1 MKGSDKLGRFTVYNK
16 IATPDKL
23 AKINEDNKQLG
34 EDWLEY
40 LQSID
45 RSPQSLVAYRSDLN
59 IFWVWCA
66 EFNNNKFFTD
76 LTKRE
81 IAKFQNHAINTW
93 GWSPNRVRRVKSCLS
108 SLSNYIQNVLD
119 DEEEFEN
126 FKPII
131 RRIENPAKENV
142 REKTVLPDEQV
153 DYLLETLVNRKQYER
168 ACAIAIV
175 AYSGMRK
182 SELLEMK
189 TEFFN
194 EEHFVYDAMWKT
206 DKIRTK
212 GFGKLGKPLNK
223 FILYGAKP
231 YIDLWM
237 NERKEK
243 GIDNEYLFVSKTKVK
258 DPENNYVYNRRKYL
272 DHWVDEFTEILGVD
286 FYFHCMR
293 HYTCTKL
300 HRMNLPSHV
309 IQEFFGWSSSEMLKI
324 YNDLTAEDEF
334 GKYFDKDG
342 IKEVKQGSLSD
353 M

>member
-1 MKGSDKLGRFTVYNK
+1 MSRFTVYNNIVTSEK
-16 IATPDKL
+16 LEQVNPDNL
-23 AKINEDNKQLG
+23 ELG

-45 RSPQSLVAYRSDLN
+45 RSPQSVAAYRNDLK
-59 IFWVWCA
+59 IFWVWNS
-66 EFNNNKFFTD
+66 EFNKNKFFPD

-81 IAKFQNHAINTW
+81 IAKFQNYALNTW
-93 GWSPNRVRRVKSCLS
+93 GWSPNRIRRVKSCLS
-108 SLSNYIQNVLD
+108 SLSNYIENVLD
-119 DEEEFEN
+119 DDEQFEN

-131 RRIENPAKENV
+131 RKIENPVKEAV
-142 REKTVLPDEQV
+142 REKTILPDNEV
-153 DYLLETLVNRKQYER
+153 DKLLEILVERKEYQA
-168 ACAIAIV
+168 ACIVAIA

-182 SELLEMK
+182 SELLQMK
-189 TEFFN
+189 VKYFGED
-194 EEHFVYDAMWKT
+194 HFIYDAMWKT

-231 YIDLWM
+231 YLDLWM
-237 NERKEK
+237 NERNEN
-243 GIDNEYLFVSKTKVK
+243 GIESEWLFITRTKNEDKTYTYHQRK
-258 DPENNYVYNRRKYL
+258 DTSS
-272 DHWVDEFTEILGVD
+272 WVEEFTEILGVD

-334 GKYFDKDG
+334 EKYFDKEG
-342 IKEVKQGSLSD
+342 IKEVKQGALSD
-353 M
+353 I

>member
-1 MKGSDKLGRFTVYNK
+1 MARSTVYNK
-16 IATPDKL
+16 ITSPEKIE
-23 AKINEDNKQLG
+23 KINPDNMELG
-34 EDWLEY
+34 NDWLEY
-40 LQSID
+40 LQSVD
-45 RSPQSLVAYRSDLN
+45 RSPQSLAAYRSDLN
-59 IFWVWCA
+59 IFWVWNS
-66 EFNNNKFFTD
+66 EYNNNKFFTK

-93 GWSPNRVRRVKSCLS
+93 CWSPNRVRRVKSCLS
-108 SLSNYIQNVLD
+108 SLSNYIENVLD
-119 DEEEFEN
+119 DEEEFEGYRSIVR
-126 FKPII
+126 KID
-131 RRIENPAKENV
+131 NPVKETV

-153 DYLLETLVNRKQYER
+153 DYLLQTLVDRKEYER
-168 ACAIAIV
+168 ACAVAIA

-182 SELLEMK
+182 SEILEMR

-194 EEHFVYDAMWKT
+194 DDHFVYDSMWKT

-223 FILYGAKP
+223 FVLYGAKP

-237 NERKEK
+237 NTRKEK
-243 GIDNEYLFVSKTKVK
+243 GIEHEYLFVSRSKN
-258 DPENNYVYNRRKYL
+258 ENGDFEYHKRHGI
-272 DHWVDEFTEILGVD
+272 DHWVDEFTEILGED

-300 HRMNLPSHV
+300 HRLNLPAHV

-342 IKEVKQGSLSD
+342 AKKVEQGNLTNISE
-353 M
+353 

>member
-1 MKGSDKLGRFTVYNK
+1 MARSTVYNK
-16 IATPDKL
+16 ITSPE
-23 AKINEDNKQLG
+23 KIEKISRDNMELG
-34 EDWLEY
+34 NDWLEY

-59 IFWVWCA
+59 IFWVWNA
-66 EFNNNKFFTD
+66 EFNNNKFFTK

-108 SLSNYIQNVLD
+108 SLSNYIENVLD
-119 DEEEFEN
+119 DEEEFEGYR
-126 FKPII
+126 PII
-131 RRIENPAKENV
+131 RKIENPVKEVV
-142 REKTVLPDEQV
+142 REKTVLPDDKV
-153 DYLLETLVNRKQYER
+153 DYLLQTLVDRKEYER
-168 ACAIAIV
+168 ACAVAIA

-182 SELLEMK
+182 SEILEMK

-194 EEHFVYDAMWKT
+194 DDHFVYDSMWKT
-206 DKIRTK
+206 EKIRTK
-212 GFGKLGKPLNK
+212 GFGKLGKQLNK

-237 NERKEK
+237 NERSKK
-243 GIDNEYLFVSKTKVK
+243 GITHEYLFVSKQRNDNGEFEYHK
-258 DPENNYVYNRRKYL
+258 RQGI
-272 DHWVDEFTEILGVD
+272 DHWVDEFTEILGED
-286 FYFHCMR
+286 FYFHCLR

-300 HRMNLPSHV
+300 HRLNLPSHV

-342 IKEVKQGSLSD
+342 VKEIKQGSLNEI
-353 M
+353 

>member
-1 MKGSDKLGRFTVYNK
+1 MARSTVYNK
-16 IATPDKL
+16 ITSPEKIE
-23 AKINEDNKQLG
+23 KINQDNMELG
-34 EDWLEY
+34 NDWLEY

-59 IFWVWCA
+59 IFWVWNA
-66 EFNNNKFFTD
+66 EFNNNKFFTR

-108 SLSNYIQNVLD
+108 SLSNYIENVLD
-119 DEEEFEN
+119 DEEAFDGYRS
-126 FKPII
+126 II
-131 RRIENPAKENV
+131 RKIENPAKEVV
-142 REKTVLPDEQV
+142 REKTILPDEQV
-153 DYLLETLVNRKQYER
+153 DYLLQTLVNRKEYER
-168 ACAIAIV
+168 ACAVAIA

-182 SELLEMK
+182 SEVLEMK

-194 EEHFVYDAMWKT
+194 DDHFVYDSMWKT

-237 NERKEK
+237 NVRKEK
-243 GIDNEYLFVSKTKVK
+243 GIEHEYLFVSKSKK
-258 DPENNYVYNRRKYL
+258 ENGEFEYHRRRGI
-272 DHWVDEFTEILGVD
+272 DHWVDEFTKILGED
-286 FYFHCMR
+286 FYFHCLR
-293 HYTCTKL
+293 HYTCTRL
-300 HRMNLPSHV
+300 HRLNLPSHV

-342 IKEVKQGSLSD
+342 AKEVKQGNLD
-353 M
+353 DL

>member
-1 MKGSDKLGRFTVYNK
+1 MARSTVYNK
-16 IATPDKL
+16 ITSPEKL
-23 AKINEDNKQLG
+23 AKISPENMLLG
-34 EDWLEY
+34 NDWLEY

-59 IFWVWCA
+59 IFWVWNA
-66 EFNNNKFFTD
+66 EYNNNKFFSK

-81 IAKFQNHAINTW
+81 ISKFQNHAINTW

-108 SLSNYIQNVLD
+108 SLSNYIENVLD
-119 DEEEFEN
+119 DEEEFEGYRSIVR
-126 FKPII
+126 K
-131 RRIENPAKENV
+131 IENPAKEVV
-142 REKTVLPDEQV
+142 REKTVLPDDQV
-153 DYLLETLVNRKQYER
+153 DYLLQTLVCRKEYER
-168 ACAIAIV
+168 ACAIAIA

-182 SELLEMK
+182 SEILEMK
-189 TEFFN
+189 TEFFDDT
-194 EEHFVYDAMWKT
+194 HFVYDAMWKT

-223 FILYGAKP
+223 FVLYGAKP

-243 GIDNEYLFVSKTKVK
+243 GIEHEYLFVSRSKN
-258 DPENNYVYNRRKYL
+258 ENGDFEYHKRHGI
-272 DHWVDEFTEILGVD
+272 DHWVDEFTEILGGD
-286 FYFHCMR
+286 FYFHCLR

-300 HRMNLPSHV
+300 HRLNLPSHV

-342 IKEVKQGSLSD
+342 AKKVEQGSLTSVPE
-353 M
+353 

>member
-1 MKGSDKLGRFTVYNK
+1 MARSTVYNN
-16 IATPDKL
+16 ITNNDKL
-23 AKINEDNKQLG
+23 KLINNENKQLG
-34 EDWLEY
+34 DDWLEY

-45 RSPQSLVAYRSDLN
+45 RSPQSIVAYRSDLN
-59 IFWVWCA
+59 IFWVWNY
-66 EFNNNKFFTD
+66 EFNSNKFFTK

-93 GWSPNRVRRVKSCLS
+93 GWSPNRIRRVKSCLS
-108 SLSNYIQNVLD
+108 SLSNYIENVLD

-126 FKPII
+126 FRPII
-131 RRIENPAKENV
+131 RKIENPNKEVV
-142 REKTVLPDEQV
+142 REKTIIPDEMV
-153 DYLLETLVNRKQYER
+153 DHLLNTLIEKKKYER
-168 ACAIAIV
+168 ACAVAIA

-182 SELLEMK
+182 SELLQMK
-189 TEFFN
+189 ISYFDD
-194 EEHFVYDAMWKT
+194 EHFVYDAMWKT

-231 YIDLWM
+231 YIDLWLE
-237 NERKEK
+237 ERKVK
-243 GIDNEYLFVSKTKVK
+243 GIESEYLFVSK
-258 DPENNYVYNRRKYL
+258 RKISDDKYEWDARQDL
-272 DHWVDEFTEILGVD
+272 SHWTEEFTDIIGDD

-293 HYTCTKL
+293 HYTCTRL

-342 IKEVKQGSLSD
+342 VKEVKQGSLTD
-353 M
+353 I